1 MPAGGCRCGAI
12 RYEVKGAMIHSAL
25 CHCADCRASS
35 GAPVVAWTAFAA
47 DDFEV
52 MSGEPV
58 TFQGTGGSRRQFCG
72 KCGTGL
78 FFRNEEVLPGI
89 VDIQTVTLDDPESFA
104 PQAHIQTAERLG
116 WMKDLD
122 DLPAFERFPG

>member
-1 MPAGGCRCGAI
+1 M
-12 RYEVKGAMIHSAL
+12 
-25 CHCADCRASS
+25 
-35 GAPVVAWTAFAA
+35 AWTAFAA
-47 DDFEV
+47 AGFEV
-52 MSGEPV
+52 TSGEPV
-58 TFQGTGGSRRQFCG
+58 TFEGKGGSRRQFCG

-116 WMKDLD
+116 WMKGLD